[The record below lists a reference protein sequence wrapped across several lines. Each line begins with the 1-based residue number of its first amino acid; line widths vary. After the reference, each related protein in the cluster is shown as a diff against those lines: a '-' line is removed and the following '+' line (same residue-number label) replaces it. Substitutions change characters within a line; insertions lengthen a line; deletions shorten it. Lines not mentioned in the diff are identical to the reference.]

1 MTVLAYIVGVLVLA
15 VGVAASIA
23 LHEIGHLVPAKKFGV
38 RVTQYMV
45 GFGPTVWSRHRGE
58 TEYGI
63 KAIPLGGYIRMI
75 GMFPPRKGQDP
86 SMVRASST
94 GRFSQ
99 LADEARK
106 ASLEELRPGDEDRVF
121 YKLPVHR
128 KVIIMLGGPFMN
140 FVIGAV
146 LLTILVTAHG
156 VLAAQDGARVAAVAQ
171 CVKTYEEAQADST
184 SCSGAPDTP
193 ANAAGLLPGDQIVT
207 INGQVVKTSAD
218 VGRFVRPRV
227 GQATEIVV
235 LRNGVEKTLTAT
247 PILNSLPA
255 YDDRGQPILGA
266 DGQQKVIETG
276 YLGISSSGVLDYEA
290 QPVTA
295 VPGIIGDNL
304 WRTAGALVKIPQKMV
319 GVWNAAFSGQERD
332 LESPISVVGV
342 GRVAGDVSAGK
353 LDHLVGESW
362 GDKAW
367 FLVMLVAS
375 LNFMLFVFNLIPL
388 LPLDGGHVAGALW
401 EGVKKG
407 WARLRGNPDPGH
419 VDVAKALPVAYA
431 VSLGLLVMSALL
443 IYADIV
449 NPINLGG

>member
-15 VGVAASIA
+15 FGVGASIG
-23 LHEIGHLVPAKKFGV
+23 LHEIGHLVPAKRFGV

-45 GFGPTVWSRHRGE
+45 GFGPTLWSRRRGE

-75 GMFPPRKGQDP
+75 GMFPPRPGEDP
-86 SMVRASST
+86 AKVRVSST

-106 ASLEELRPGDEDRVF
+106 ASLEELRPGDVDRVF
-121 YKLPVHR
+121 YRLPVHR
-128 KVIIMLGGPFMN
+128 KIVVMLGGPFMN
-140 FVIGAV
+140 FVIGTV

-156 VLAAQDGARVAAVAQ
+156 VLAEQEGARVAAVAQ
-171 CVKTYEEAQADST
+171 CVKTYEAAQTDP
-184 SCSGAPDTP
+184 SCAGAPDTP
-193 ANAAGLLPGDQIVT
+193 ANAAGILPGDEIRT
-207 INGQVVKTSAD
+207 INGEPVRTSAD
-218 VGRFVRPRV
+218 VGRLVRPRV
-227 GQATEIVV
+227 DQSTDIVV
-235 LRNGVEKTLTAT
+235 LRDGAERSLTVT
-247 PILNSLPA
+247 PILNTLPA
-255 YDDRGQPILGA
+255 YDDTGQPILGA
-266 DGQQKVIETG
+266 DGKQKVIETG
-276 YLGISSSGVLDYEA
+276 YLGISSSAVLDYET
-290 QPVTA
+290 QPLTA
-295 VPGIIGDNL
+295 VPAYVGENL
-304 WRTAGALVKIPQKMV
+304 WRTAGAIFRIPQKMV

-342 GRVAGDVSAGK
+342 GRVAGEVSAGK
-353 LDHLVGESW
+353 LDNIVGESW

-367 FLVMLVAS
+367 FLVMLIAS
-375 LNFMLFVFNLIPL
+375 LNLMLFVFNLIPL

-401 EGVKKG
+401 EGTKKG

-449 NPINLGG
+449 NPIDLGG

>member
-15 VGVAASIA
+15 FGVAASIA
-23 LHEIGHLVPAKKFGV
+23 LHEVGHLAPAKRFGV

-45 GFGPTVWSRHRGE
+45 GFGPTVWSRKRGE

-75 GMFPPRKGQDP
+75 GMFPPRAGQDP
-86 SMVRASST
+86 TMIRVSST

-106 ASLEELRPGDEDRVF
+106 ASLEEMRPGDEHRVF

-140 FVIGAV
+140 FVIGTV
-146 LLTILVTAHG
+146 LLTVLVTAHG
-156 VLAAQDGARVAAVAQ
+156 VLALQDGARVASVAQ
-171 CVKTYEEAQADST
+171 CVKTVEQARTDP
-184 SCSGAPDTP
+184 SCAGAPATP
-193 ANAAGLLPGDQIVT
+193 ANAAGILPEDEIRT
-207 INGQVVKTSAD
+207 INGEPVRTSSD
-218 VGRFVRPRV
+218 VGRLVRPRV
-227 GQATEIVV
+227 DQPTEIGIV
-235 LRNGVEKTLTAT
+235 RDGTEQTLTVT
-247 PILNSLPA
+247 PILNTLPA
-255 YDDRGQPILGA
+255 YDDAGQPILDA
-266 DGQQKVIETG
+266 DGTQKVVETG
-276 YLGISSSGVLDYEA
+276 YLGISSAGILDYET
-290 QPVTA
+290 QPLTA
-295 VPGIIGDNL
+295 VPGIIGENL
-304 WRTAGALVKIPQKMV
+304 WRTAGAIVKIPQKMV

-332 LESPISVVGV
+332 IESPMSVVGV
-342 GRVAGDVSAGK
+342 GRVAGEVSAGK
-353 LDHLVGESW
+353 LDGIVGESW

-367 FLVMLVAS
+367 FLVMLIAS

-401 EGVKKG
+401 EGTKKG

-431 VSLGLLVMSALL
+431 VSLGLLVMSVLL
-443 IYADIV
+443 IYADLV

>member
-1 MTVLAYIVGVLVLA
+1 MTVVAYIVGVLVLA
-15 VGVAASIA
+15 VGVGASIG

-45 GFGPTVWSRHRGE
+45 GFGPTLWSRRRGE

-75 GMFPPRKGQDP
+75 GMFPPRPGEDP
-86 SMVRASST
+86 TKVRVSST

-106 ASLEELRPGDEDRVF
+106 ASLEELRPGDADRVF
-121 YKLPVHR
+121 YRLPVHR

-140 FVIGAV
+140 FVIGTV

-156 VLAAQDGARVAAVAQ
+156 ILAVQDGARVAAVAQ
-171 CVKTYEEAQADST
+171 CVKSAEAAQTDP
-184 SCSGAPDTP
+184 SCAGAPATP
-193 ANAAGLLPGDQIVT
+193 ANAAGILPGDEIRT
-207 INGQVVKTSAD
+207 INGVAVKTSAD
-218 VGRFVRPRV
+218 VGRIVRPRV
-227 GQATEIVV
+227 DQPTEVVIV
-235 LRNGVEKTLTAT
+235 RDGAERTLSVT
-247 PILNSLPA
+247 PILNTLPA
-255 YDDRGQPILGA
+255 YDDQGQPILGA
-266 DGQQKVIETG
+266 DGKQKVIETG
-276 YLGISSSGVLDYEA
+276 YLGISSGAVLDYEA

-295 VPGIIGDNL
+295 VPGIIGENL
-304 WRTAGALVKIPQKMV
+304 WRTAGAIVRIPQKMV

-332 LESPISVVGV
+332 MESPISVVGV

-353 LDHLVGESW
+353 LDNIVGESW

-367 FLVMLVAS
+367 FLVMLIAS

-443 IYADIV
+443 IYADLV
-449 NPINLGG
+449 NPIDLGG

>member
-1 MTVLAYIVGVLVLA
+1 MTVVAYIVGVLVLA
-15 VGVAASIA
+15 IGVGASIG

-45 GFGPTVWSRHRGE
+45 GFGPTLWSRRRGE

-75 GMFPPRKGQDP
+75 GMFPPRPGEDP
-86 SMVRASST
+86 TKVRVSST

-106 ASLEELRPGDEDRVF
+106 ASLEELRPGDENRVF

-128 KVIIMLGGPFMN
+128 KVVIMLGGPFMN
-140 FVIGAV
+140 FVIGTV
-146 LLTILVTAHG
+146 LLTVLVTAHG
-156 VLAAQDGARVAAVAQ
+156 ILSVQDGARVAAVAE
-171 CVKTYEEAQADST
+171 CVKTVDEARTDP
-184 SCSGAPDTP
+184 SCTGAPETP
-193 ANAAGLLPGDQIVT
+193 ANAAGILPGDEIRS
-207 INGQVVKTSAD
+207 INGEVVRTSAD

-227 GQATEIVV
+227 DQPTEVVV
-235 LRNGVEKTLTAT
+235 LRDGAERTLSVT
-247 PILNSLPA
+247 PILNTLPA
-255 YDDRGQPILGA
+255 YDDQGQPILGA
-266 DGQQKVIETG
+266 DGTQKVVETG
-276 YLGISSSGVLDYEA
+276 YLGISSSAILDYEA

-295 VPGIIGDNL
+295 VPGIIGENL
-304 WRTAGALVKIPQKMV
+304 WRTAGAIVRIPQKMV

-332 LESPISVVGV
+332 IESPISVVGV
-342 GRVAGDVSAGK
+342 GRVAGEVSSGK
-353 LDHLVGESW
+353 LDDVVGESW
-362 GDKAW
+362 SDKAW
-367 FLVMLVAS
+367 FLVMLLAS

-401 EGVKKG
+401 EGTKKG
-407 WARLRGNPDPGH
+407 WARLRGRPDPGH

-449 NPINLGG
+449 KPIDLGG